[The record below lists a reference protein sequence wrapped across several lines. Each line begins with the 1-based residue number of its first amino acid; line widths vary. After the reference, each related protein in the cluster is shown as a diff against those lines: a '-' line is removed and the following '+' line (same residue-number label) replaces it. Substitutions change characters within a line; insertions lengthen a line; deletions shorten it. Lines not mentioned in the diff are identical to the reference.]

1 MKHFSWTKVLK
12 TLKKFKKETDEL
24 DADRARQMYP
34 DPKMFTEL
42 FSYRKGNQL
51 IPFTTPIA
59 IAHQLRK
66 IEGAPRFWDYAD
78 EEGLEVEDEDE
89 VEEENDE

>member
-1 MKHFSWTKVLK
+1 M
-12 TLKKFKKETDEL
+12 

-34 DPKMFTEL
+34 DPKVFTEL

-51 IPFTTPIA
+51 ISFTTPIA
-59 IAHQLRK
+59 IAHQLQK

-78 EEGLEVEDEDE
+78 EEGLEDEDE
-89 VEEENDE
+89 ADEENDE